1 MRRGLDFIAL
11 CNASVCDVTSRPD
24 HIHSQRIAV
33 MGREMSTEM
42 PAASIMS
49 YFQHN
54 PGVFTYLLAP
64 VTFVNAPWKV

>member
-1 MRRGLDFIAL
+1 MRRDLGFIAL
-11 CNASVCDVTSRPD
+11 CNASVCSVTIAPE
-24 HIHSQRIAV
+24 HNHPQRIAV
-33 MGREMSTEM
+33 IGREMSTEM

-64 VTFVNAPWKV
+64 HHVREQQQL